1 MATKYQVIW
10 HEENDAGVPKYVM
23 GSSELFDTELEAK
36 QWIDSTVE
44 EDKTRHAD
52 ACIESDEVTD
62 ITEDDIRFTRANDQ
76 HCWYATVK
84 VDVPDDRERA
94 DRAEALVDTLN
105 RLAELGSRDEMRK
118 RIADYYRE
126 VQTKGYLV
134 DLRCC
139 PSLCVRVEARSAEEA
154 ERIVSEQVDSRTLFL
169 SKEQKDGLVN
179 DILENVDEI
188 EAQEGG

>member
-1 MATKYQVIW
+1 MEILYQVIW
-10 HEENDAGVPKYVM
+10 HEENQTGVPEHVM
-23 GSSELFDTELEAK
+23 GASPLFPTRQAAEDWLNSTMAEDRERAGENEEALFVENLGDGVWK
-36 QWIDSTVE
+36 TVGNNQNCFY
-44 EDKTRHAD
+44 R
-52 ACIESDEVTD
+52 IETDE
-62 ITEDDIRFTRANDQ
+62 
-76 HCWYATVK
+76 
-84 VDVPDDRERA
+84 VPDDRERA

-126 VQTKGYLV
+126 VQTKDYLV

-139 PSLCVRVEARSAEEA
+139 PSLCVRVKARSAEEA

>member
-1 MATKYQVIW
+1 MEILYQVIW
-10 HEENDAGVPKYVM
+10 HEENQTGVPEHVM
-23 GSSELFDTELEAK
+23 GASPLFPTRQAAEDWLN
-36 QWIDSTVE
+36 STMAE
-44 EDKTRHAD
+44 
-52 ACIESDEVTD
+52 
-62 ITEDDIRFTRANDQ
+62 
-76 HCWYATVK
+76 
-84 VDVPDDRERA
+84 DRERA
-94 DRAEALVDTLN
+94 GEDKEDLIVENLGDGVWKTVGNNQHCFYRIETDEVPDGGERADRVEALIDTLN
-105 RLAELGSRDEMRK
+105 RLAELRLCDEMRK

-126 VQTKGYLV
+126 VQTKDYLV

-139 PSLCVRVEARSAEEA
+139 PSLCVRVKARSAEEA

>member
-1 MATKYQVIW
+1 MENLYQVIW
-10 HEENDAGVPKYVM
+10 HEVNQTGVPEHVM
-23 GSSELFDTELEAK
+23 GASPLLPTEQAAEDWLN
-36 QWIDSTVE
+36 STMAE
-44 EDKTRHAD
+44 
-52 ACIESDEVTD
+52 
-62 ITEDDIRFTRANDQ
+62 
-76 HCWYATVK
+76 
-84 VDVPDDRERA
+84 DRERA
-94 DRAEALVDTLN
+94 GENEEDLLVENLGDGVWKTIGNNQNCFYRVETVEVPDGGERADRVEALIDTLN
-105 RLAELGSRDEMRK
+105 RLAELRLCDEMRK

-126 VQTKGYLV
+126 VQTKDYLV

-139 PSLCVRVEARSAEEA
+139 PSLCVRVKARSAEEA

>member
-1 MATKYQVIW
+1 MEILYQVIW
-10 HEENDAGVPKYVM
+10 HEENQTGVPEHVM
-23 GSSELFDTELEAK
+23 GASPLLPTEQAAKDWLNSTMAEDRERAGENEEALFVENLGDGVWK
-36 QWIDSTVE
+36 TVGNNQNCFY
-44 EDKTRHAD
+44 R
-52 ACIESDEVTD
+52 IETDE
-62 ITEDDIRFTRANDQ
+62 
-76 HCWYATVK
+76 
-84 VDVPDDRERA
+84 VPDDRERA

-126 VQTKGYLV
+126 VQTKDYLV

-139 PSLCVRVEARSAEEA
+139 PSLCVRVKARSAEEA
-154 ERIVSEQVDSRTLFL
+154 ERIVSEQVYSRTLFL

>member
-1 MATKYQVIW
+1 MEILYQVIW
-10 HEENDAGVPKYVM
+10 HEENQTGVPEHVM
-23 GSSELFDTELEAK
+23 GASPLFPTRQAAEDWLN
-36 QWIDSTVE
+36 STMAE
-44 EDKTRHAD
+44 
-52 ACIESDEVTD
+52 
-62 ITEDDIRFTRANDQ
+62 
-76 HCWYATVK
+76 
-84 VDVPDDRERA
+84 DRERA
-94 DRAEALVDTLN
+94 GENEEALFVENLGDGVWKTVGNNQNCFYRIETDEVPDGGERADRVEALIDTLN
-105 RLAELGSRDEMRK
+105 RLAELRLCDEMRK

-126 VQTKGYLV
+126 VQTKDYLV

-139 PSLCVRVEARSAEEA
+139 PSLGVRVKARSAEEA

>member
-1 MATKYQVIW
+1 MEILYQVIW
-10 HEENDAGVPKYVM
+10 HEENQTGVPEHVM
-23 GSSELFDTELEAK
+23 GASPLLPTEQAAKDWLNSTMAEDRERAGENEEALFVENLGDGVWK
-36 QWIDSTVE
+36 TVGNNQNCFY
-44 EDKTRHAD
+44 R
-52 ACIESDEVTD
+52 IETDE
-62 ITEDDIRFTRANDQ
+62 
-76 HCWYATVK
+76 
-84 VDVPDDRERA
+84 VPDDRERA

-126 VQTKGYLV
+126 VQTKDYLV

-139 PSLCVRVEARSAEEA
+139 PSLCVRVKARSAEEA

>member
-10 HEENDAGVPKYVM
+10 HEENDCGVPKNVM

-36 QWIDSTVE
+36 QWIDRTVD

-52 ACIESDEVTD
+52 ACREPEDVEDV
-62 ITEDDIRFTRANDQ
+62 TEDDIRFMRANYQ
-76 HCWYATVK
+76 NCWYAVVK
-84 VDVPDDRERA
+84 VDVPDDGERA
-94 DRAEALVDTLN
+94 DRVEALIDTLN
-105 RLAELGSRDEMRK
+105 RLAELRLCDEMRK

-126 VQTKGYLV
+126 VQTKDYLV

-139 PSLCVRVEARSAEEA
+139 PSLGVRVKARSAEEA

-169 SKEQKDGLVN
+169 SKEQKDELVN

>member
-1 MATKYQVIW
+1 MEIMYQVIW
-10 HEENDAGVPKYVM
+10 HEENQTGVPEHVM
-23 GSSELFDTELEAK
+23 GASPLLPTRQAAEDWLNSTMAEDRERAGENEEDLLVENLGDGVWKTVGNNQHCFYRFE
-36 QWIDSTVE
+36 TVE
-44 EDKTRHAD
+44 
-52 ACIESDEVTD
+52 
-62 ITEDDIRFTRANDQ
+62 
-76 HCWYATVK
+76 
-84 VDVPDDRERA
+84 VPYGRERA
-94 DRAEALVDTLN
+94 DRVEALIDTLN
-105 RLAELGSRDEMRK
+105 RLAELRLCDEMRK

-126 VQTKGYLV
+126 VQTKDYLV

-169 SKEQKDGLVN
+169 SEEQKNGLVN

>member
-1 MATKYQVIW
+1 
-10 HEENDAGVPKYVM
+10 
-23 GSSELFDTELEAK
+23 
-36 QWIDSTVE
+36 
-44 EDKTRHAD
+44 
-52 ACIESDEVTD
+52 
-62 ITEDDIRFTRANDQ
+62 
-76 HCWYATVK
+76 
-84 VDVPDDRERA
+84 
-94 DRAEALVDTLN
+94 
-105 RLAELGSRDEMRK
+105 MRK

-126 VQTKGYLV
+126 VQTKDYLV

-139 PSLCVRVEARSAEEA
+139 PSLCVRVKARSAEEA

>member
-10 HEENDAGVPKYVM
+10 HEEDDAGVPKHAM
-23 GSSELFDTELEAK
+23 GSSELFDTELEAT

-44 EDKTRHAD
+44 EDKTRHA
-52 ACIESDEVTD
+52 
-62 ITEDDIRFTRANDQ
+62 EDDIRFTRANYQ
-76 HCWYATVK
+76 NCWYATVK

-126 VQTKGYLV
+126 VQTKDYLV

-139 PSLCVRVEARSAEEA
+139 PSLCVRVKARSAEEA

>member
-1 MATKYQVIW
+1 MDILYQVIW
-10 HEENDAGVPKYVM
+10 HEENQTGVPEHVM
-23 GSSELFDTELEAK
+23 GASPLFPTRQAAEDWLN
-36 QWIDSTVE
+36 STMAE
-44 EDKTRHAD
+44 
-52 ACIESDEVTD
+52 
-62 ITEDDIRFTRANDQ
+62 
-76 HCWYATVK
+76 
-84 VDVPDDRERA
+84 DRERA
-94 DRAEALVDTLN
+94 GENEEDLIVENLGDGVWKTVGNNQHCFYRIETDEVPDGGERADRVEALIDTLS
-105 RLAELGSRDEMRK
+105 RLAELRLCDEMRK

-126 VQTKGYLV
+126 VQTKDYLV

-139 PSLCVRVEARSAEEA
+139 PSLCVRVKARSAEEA

>member
-1 MATKYQVIW
+1 MELLYQVIW
-10 HEENDAGVPKYVM
+10 HEENQTGVPEHVM
-23 GSSELFDTELEAK
+23 GASPLFPTRQAAEDWLN
-36 QWIDSTVE
+36 STMAE
-44 EDKTRHAD
+44 
-52 ACIESDEVTD
+52 
-62 ITEDDIRFTRANDQ
+62 
-76 HCWYATVK
+76 
-84 VDVPDDRERA
+84 DRERA
-94 DRAEALVDTLN
+94 GENEEDLIVENLGDGVWKTVGNNQHCFYRIETDEVPDGGERADRVEALIDTLS
-105 RLAELGSRDEMRK
+105 RLAELRLCDEMRK

-126 VQTKGYLV
+126 VQTKDYLV

-139 PSLCVRVEARSAEEA
+139 PSLCVRVKARSAEEA